1 MHILAIDIGAVT
13 QDVLL
18 FDSSLAVENCVKMI
32 MPSPTAALAQKIEA
46 ATVARR
52 SLLFTGVNM
61 GGGWTKGLLRKH
73 VGAGLGAY
81 ATSEAAC
88 TFYDDMAEVERLGVT
103 LVSPEEALR
112 LRDVERVQLR
122 DLNLAAV
129 RGALQAFGVEVHF
142 DGIAVAV
149 LDHGAAPP
157 GVSDRVF
164 RFQHLRHVVEQR
176 GELEAF
182 AYLSTELP
190 PHLTRMKAV
199 AQSLDVDVP
208 LLLLDTG
215 PAAALG
221 ALEDRELDRHSDLVI
236 LNLGNWHSMAFR
248 LHHGSILGLFE
259 HHTRL
264 MNAEKLDGLV
274 VKLNSGVLTNEE
286 VFNDGGHGCVLIGK
300 DSAEPFIVATGP
312 RRSLMA
318 TSRLKPYLAAPHGDM
333 MLTGCYGL
341 IRGVASRMETWREEI
356 QAALSG

>member
-1 MHILAIDIGAVT
+1 MRILATDIGAVT
-13 QDVLL
+13 QDILL
-18 FDSSLAVENCVKMI
+18 FDSSLAVENCVKMV
-32 MPSPTAALAQKIEA
+32 MPSPTVALAQKIEA

-61 GGGWTKGLLRKH
+61 GGGRTKGLLRKH
-73 VGAGLGAY
+73 VGAGLRAY
-81 ATSEAAC
+81 ATPEAAC
-88 TFYDDMAEVERLGVT
+88 TFDDDLAEVERLGVT
-103 LVSPEEALR
+103 LVSLEEALR

-122 DLNLAAV
+122 DLDLAAI
-129 RGALQAFGVEVHF
+129 RGALQAFGVDAHF
-142 DGIAVAV
+142 DAIAVAV
-149 LDHGAAPP
+149 LDHGVAPL

-164 RFQHLRHVVEQR
+164 RFQHLRRLVEQR

-199 AQSLDVDVP
+199 TQSLDVDVP

-221 ALEDRELDRHSDLVI
+221 ALEDRELGQHSDLVI
-236 LNLGNWHSMAFR
+236 LNLGNWHSLAFR
-248 LHHGSILGLFE
+248 LHGSSILGLFE

-264 MNAEKLDGLV
+264 MSAEKLDGLV
-274 VKLNSGVLTNEE
+274 VKLISGVLTNEE
-286 VFNDGGHGCVLIGK
+286 VFNDGGHGCVLIRK

-318 TSRLKPYLAAPHGDM
+318 TSSLKPYLAAPHGDM

-341 IRGVASRMETWREEI
+341 IRGVASRMENWREEI
-356 QAALSG
+356 ETALRA